1 MNFLYIR
8 NNKINVLKID
18 IMVKDLIDMF
28 FKRIQLIWLWVE
40 IVIIKYIFVVLK
52 SFFIVFIKN
61 NFIIVLI
68 FFSCLE
74 ILINYWVL

>member
-28 FKRIQLIWLWVE
+28 LKRIQLIWLCVE
-40 IVIIKYIFVVLK
+40 IVIIKKNFVVLK

-68 FFSCLE
+68 FRE
-74 ILINYWVL
+74 

>member
-61 NFIIVLI
+61 NFIIV
-68 FFSCLE
+68 FRE
-74 ILINYWVL
+74 

>member
-8 NNKINVLKID
+8 NNRINVLKID

-28 FKRIQLIWLWVE
+28 FKRIQLIWLCVE

-68 FFSCLE
+68 FRE
-74 ILINYWVL
+74 

>member
-8 NNKINVLKID
+8 NNRINVLKID

-28 FKRIQLIWLWVE
+28 FKRIQLIWLCVE

-61 NFIIVLI
+61 NFIIV
-68 FFSCLE
+68 FRE
-74 ILINYWVL
+74 

>member
-28 FKRIQLIWLWVE
+28 LKRIQLIWLCVE
-40 IVIIKYIFVVLK
+40 IVIIK
-52 SFFIVFIKN
+52 KN
-61 NFIIVLI
+61 LL
-68 FFSCLE
+68 C
-74 ILINYWVL
+74 